1 MGQHCQPVRICH
13 KVDVDVR
20 VKVSHIHLSREDCT
34 IKSEFTIRDLAAE
47 FDVTAR
53 TLRFYEQK
61 GLLNPGRKGASRVY
75 SIADRARLVLILRG
89 KRVGFSLDEIR
100 EMLDMEAITTQDPSA
115 LTDMLE
121 RFHDRIDALNSQRE
135 DIDAAIAEL
144 EAGRTWLED
153 RLANR
158 EPTDEIK
165 HRARAFEALAA
176 ARMNVW
182 TGASP
187 EPGSHE
193 TQT

>member
-1 MGQHCQPVRICH
+1 M
-13 KVDVDVR
+13 
-20 VKVSHIHLSREDCT
+20 SHIHLLREDCI